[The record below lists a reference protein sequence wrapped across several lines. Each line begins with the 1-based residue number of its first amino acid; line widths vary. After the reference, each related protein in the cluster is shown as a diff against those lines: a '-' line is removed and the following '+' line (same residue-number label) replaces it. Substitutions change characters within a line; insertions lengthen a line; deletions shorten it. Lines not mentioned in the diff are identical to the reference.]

1 VRPPLRGAACLL
13 LESNG
18 VTSEHQTPG
27 DRRSRSRTSADERRA
42 VARAA
47 GFEAAPRRH
56 SSNHPDFEPVL
67 VFEDVWKA
75 FGKNIIYEGLNLTVT
90 RGEVLTIVG
99 GSGTGKSVLLKCLLG
114 LLQPDQGRIFAFG
127 QEVTGRSEAQML
139 PIRQRVGMLFQGA
152 ALFDS
157 MSVAEN
163 VAWPLVSRGW
173 TNRQRIADKVE
184 QVLTLVDLNGM
195 QRRMPADL
203 SGGMRKRVGLART
216 IAMEPEVILYDEPTT
231 GLDPSNIK
239 MIDQLVVDMQ
249 EVLGVTSIVVTHD
262 MESAFRISDRIAV
275 LYNKG
280 IEWAGY
286 QDEIESAENPIVRDF
301 VAGNVGTSVG

>member
-1 VRPPLRGAACLL
+1 M
-13 LESNG
+13 
-18 VTSEHQTPG
+18 
-27 DRRSRSRTSADERRA
+27 
-42 VARAA
+42 
-47 GFEAAPRRH
+47 
-56 SSNHPDFEPVL
+56 L

-75 FGKNIIYEGLNLTVT
+75 FGKNVIYEGLDLTVT

-114 LLQPDQGRIFAFG
+114 LLQPDRGRIFAFG

-163 VAWPLVSRGW
+163 VAWPLVARGW
-173 TNRQRIADKVE
+173 TNQQRIADKVE
-184 QVLTLVDLNGM
+184 QVLTLVDLAGM
-195 QRRMPADL
+195 QKRMPADL

-249 EVLGVTSIVVTHD
+249 EILGVTSIVVTHD

-286 QDEIESAENPIVRDF
+286 QDEIENAENPIVRDF
-301 VAGNVGTSVG
+301 VAGNVGSSVG